1 MTNVDLNKINVLTD
15 KTYLTDKDTWRDY
28 EGNFYE
34 SPFNKQ
40 TSYGQRYNSKNF
52 AKSEMPEEAH
62 NWYEPRQV
70 LGSDLSQTRTELG
83 EDELPYH
90 SKFPRYV
97 PRISETFYTKPF
109 ASEQGQAHDVYTSSI
124 PASGPEVPNFVET
137 FKVGKKHFSI
147 VAAVIVILLVVIL
160 FTTSYYIYKNIS
172 GDDFSSYE
180 ENYFENEQTSEN
192 DVIVI
197 DELSEDESI
206 HKEYPEK
213 SHGSGQMF
221 GGESPKQDVK
231 KNEKPKKNISYKYLF
246 DDDYE

>member
-1 MTNVDLNKINVLTD
+1 MTNVDLNKINVLSD

-52 AKSEMPEEAH
+52 PESEMPEEAH

-70 LGSDLSQTRTELG
+70 LGADLSQTRTELG
-83 EDELPYH
+83 DDELPYH
-90 SKFPRYV
+90 SKFPRYSS
-97 PRISETFYTKPF
+97 RTTETFYTRPF
-109 ASEQGQAHDVYTSSI
+109 ASGQGHAHDVYTSSF

-147 VAAVIVILLVVIL
+147 VSIVLVIILIIILLKA
-160 FTTSYYIYKNIS
+160 SYYIYKNQKRHEVDNNRS
-172 GDDFSSYE
+172 TPQMSRYTSNLERSKPNYQMYGGRGSN
-180 ENYFENEQTSEN
+180 ENKK
-192 DVIVI
+192 
-197 DELSEDESI
+197 
-206 HKEYPEK
+206 KEK
-213 SHGSGQMF
+213 
-221 GGESPKQDVK
+221 PK
-231 KNEKPKKNISYKYLF
+231 EKPKKKFFNKFLF